1 MVAERFIVPCPLVSR
16 GKPVLAVPGGVALP
30 VGVGPDR
37 VFVRCAWGSGRDA
50 ASADPCPLPASTY
63 RLESSA
69 SSRDGVDGEWRL
81 ELSVEGNTLRERGH
95 VLEFDG
101 QSWLRLVAEGES
113 GAAAPS
119 LHVHDASD
127 GTDDTW
133 LVLGDDPG
141 LLLAARGEPGFA
153 ELVHERYPGYSP
165 ALFDQARAG
174 ELPAQALERLGGV
187 LALLPDVRHV
197 MLSFTAAPAAEL
209 EPLVLVLLAA
219 GRLPCIGG
227 WRDREGVA
235 ALEARH
241 GLVPGPDLAAW
252 FAAHPEQLADGR
264 WPSAEGAGAI
274 QRLWADALDVLYVP
288 Q

>member
-1 MVAERFIVPCPLVSR
+1 MVTERFIVPCPLVSR

-30 VGVGPDR
+30 VGVGPER
-37 VFVRCAWGSGRDA
+37 VFVRCAWGAGS
-50 ASADPCPLPASTY
+50 ASADPCPPPPSAY

-81 ELSVEGNTLRERGH
+81 ELSVAGNTSRERGH

-101 QSWLRLVAEGES
+101 QSWLRLVAEGDS
-113 GAAAPS
+113 GAALLS
-119 LHVHDASD
+119 LRVHDASD

-141 LLLAARGEPGFA
+141 LLLAERGEPGLA
-153 ELVHERYPGYSP
+153 ELIYERYPGYSP

-174 ELPAQALERLGGV
+174 ELPAQALARLEGL

-197 MLSFTAAPAAEL
+197 LLSYAAAPPSAL
-209 EPLVLVLLAA
+209 EPLLLALLAA
-219 GRLPCIGG
+219 ERRPCVGG
-227 WRDREGVA
+227 WTDREAVA

-241 GLVPGPDLAAW
+241 GLVPGPNLGAW
-252 FAAHPEQLADGR
+252 FAAYPGQLAGAR
-264 WPSAEGAGAI
+264 RPTAEGAGAV